1 MELHA
6 MKHAVRHAALPTILL
21 AGVLAAPAQGALVIT
36 EVAPQTTA
44 GTASTI
50 NGDWW
55 ELTNTGAA
63 AIDLAGYQWADTED
77 QLPGTDSNFFPS
89 YLLAP
94 GQSVIILEELASNE
108 AAWRANWGSIAASV
122 VIFGTDE
129 MVDDST
135 PDGDTFSGLGST
147 NDGVFLYSPGGSL
160 LDSYLYAANTRG
172 VSFEKSG
179 AGIDLGLS
187 VVGENGAVLAANGDI
202 GSPGLAVVPVP
213 AAAWLLGSGFLALAG
228 LRRRVAG

>member
-1 MELHA
+1 MLTVA
-6 MKHAVRHAALPTILL
+6 RDIRRTVLTTMLLTGALVTVSSQ
-21 AGVLAAPAQGALVIT
+21 AALVIT
-36 EVAPQTTA
+36 EVAPQSSS
-44 GTASTI
+44 GTAATI

-55 ELTNTGAA
+55 ELTNSGAFA
-63 AIDLAGYQWADTED
+63 VDLAGYQWADTED

-94 GQSVIILEELASNE
+94 GESVIILEEAAANE
-108 AAWRANWGSIAASV
+108 AAWRTNWGLGTGV
-122 VIFGTDE
+122 TIFGTDE

-147 NDGVFLYSPGGSL
+147 NDGVFLYSPAGSL

-172 VSFEKSG
+172 VSFEKSA
-179 AGIDLGLS
+179 AGVDLGLS
-187 VVGENGAVLAANGDI
+187 VVGENGAVLALNGDI

-213 AAAWLLGSGFLALAG
+213 AAAWLLGSAMAVLAG
-228 LRRRVAG
+228 VRRRAA